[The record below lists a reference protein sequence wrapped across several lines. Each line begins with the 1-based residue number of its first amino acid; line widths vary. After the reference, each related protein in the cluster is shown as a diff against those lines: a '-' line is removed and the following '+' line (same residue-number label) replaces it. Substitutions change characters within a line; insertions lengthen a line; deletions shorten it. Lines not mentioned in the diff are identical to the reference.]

1 MVGDAMFDKFLFF
14 LSIEPFAATLIPLA
28 MNSEVER
35 ISECAR
41 LEIIRMFEGEAGYYM
56 IDFSS
61 ERRAHSKMELK
72 SHLNNNLSDQ
82 MAQYISYVA
91 DFFDSEV
98 KRKMTIKSIISA
110 RIDEVLRLDLSVP
123 SEPAFLAVQKLHEN
137 YVFSSDIDSRAWI
150 EQTLALYNGQ
160 WATRLQDPELFDGI
174 EDMLTLWMYDVFNE
188 LPWCAFVGIAKNTC
202 TDQELKALIENL
214 EGSMS
219 NSNEAAIK
227 LISGLRLL

>member
-1 MVGDAMFDKFLFF
+1 MIDEFLFF
-14 LSIEPFAATLIPLA
+14 LSIEPFVATLIPLA

-41 LEIIRMFEGEAGYYM
+41 FEIIRMFEGKAGYCR
-56 IDFSS
+56 IDITP

-98 KRKMTIKSIISA
+98 KRKMAIKSIISA

-137 YVFSSDIDSRAWI
+137 YVFSSDIDSWAWI
-150 EQTLALYNGQ
+150 KQTLALYKGQ
-160 WATRLQDPELFDGI
+160 WATKLQGHELFDDDDV
-174 EDMLTLWMYDVFNE
+174 EDMLTLWIWDVFNE
-188 LPWCAFVGIAKNTC
+188 LPWCAFFGIAKNTC

-214 EGSMS
+214 EGSMC
-219 NSNEAAIK
+219 NSNDAAIK
-227 LISGLRLL
+227 LISGLRML